1 MAGAASGLSW
11 ERLAKVGLPRHWRG
25 AMAAGVLL
33 VGVLLAIATTTVLGP
48 LAQGAESRML
58 RLILLLDLA
67 YLIVLIGIIVLRMA
81 RLITARRK
89 TAAGSRL
96 HARLVL
102 IFAGLALVPTVLVA
116 LFAGFLVN
124 IGLEGWFSGRVQQ
137 VVTVLQALNL
147 RGITSVQIAGG
158 GAAQ

>member
-1 MAGAASGLSW
+1 MAGATSGLSW
-11 ERLAKVGLPRHWRG
+11 DRLASITLPRHWRG
-25 AMAAGVLL
+25 AMAAGVL
-33 VGVLLAIATTTVLGP
+33 VIGMMLAGATMTVLGP

-67 YLIVLIGIIVLRMA
+67 YLIVLIGFIVLRMA

-102 IFAGLALVPTVLVA
+102 VFAGLALIPTVLVA

-124 IGLEGWFSGRVQQ
+124 IGLEGWFSGPR
-137 VVTVLQALNL
+137 
-147 RGITSVQIAGG
+147 R
-158 GAAQ
+158 